1 MVKHSIRKERKSM
14 KFKNDLVNNS
24 KTDRMLLLLNKF
36 ILILLV
42 LIVTVPLLYVLF
54 GSFLHPN
61 ILLTKGISFNPDDW
75 TLDGYRRIFQDG
87 SIMRGF
93 LNSIIYAGGFTIVS
107 VLFSILAGYAL
118 SVENLAG
125 KKIFM
130 IFFIVTMFFNGGM
143 IPTYLLI
150 KELGMI
156 NTPWAI
162 ILPGAVS
169 VWNIILSRTYFK
181 GLPNELKEA
190 ARIDGAS
197 DFKIFLKIILP
208 LSKPIIFVLALYA
221 FIGQWNSYFNA
232 MIYLEDQSLYPL
244 QLVLRDILIQN
255 EVQPGMIADQ
265 LARAEIQRIAEMI
278 KYSSIVISSLPLL
291 IMYPFF
297 QKYFEKGVMVG
308 SLK

>member
-1 MVKHSIRKERKSM
+1 M
-14 KFKNDLVNNS
+14 KYRSDLINNS
-24 KTDRMLLLLNKF
+24 KTDKMLLLFNKI
-36 ILILLV
+36 ILILIV
-42 LIVTVPLLYVLF
+42 LIVIVPLIYVLL
-54 GSFLHPN
+54 GSFLQPN
-61 ILLTKGISFNPDDW
+61 ILLTEGISLNPKNW

-87 SIMRGF
+87 TIMRGF
-93 LNSIIYAGGFTIVS
+93 MNSMIYAGGFTIVS

-118 SVENLAG
+118 SVDKLAG
-125 KKIFM
+125 RKIFM
-130 IFFIVTMFFNGGM
+130 VFFIITMFFNGGM

-150 KELGMI
+150 KEMGLN
-156 NTPWAI
+156 NTAWAI

-197 DFKIFLKIILP
+197 DFRIFISIILP
-208 LSKPIIFVLALYA
+208 LAKPIIFVLALYA

-232 MIYLEDQSLYPL
+232 MIYLEDRSLYPL
-244 QLVLRDILIQN
+244 QLVLREILIQN

-265 LARAEIQRIAEMI
+265 LARAEIQRVGEMI